1 MRVII
6 IGAGISGLISAVYA
20 RRSGFETLVLEKAAN
35 PGGVST
41 SWKRKGYLME
51 GGIHWLIG
59 TAPDNPLHEIW
70 KETGALQENNPVYVK
85 DPIYTLM
92 DGKGE
97 PIELFRDLKK
107 LGNGAGLRRLR
118 FFVSCFRHFHT
129 PIQDLPGLKC
139 RNPRRFNPWEYVQML
154 PAVLLTP
161 YLMLISGYRL
171 LKPVKDKRLRDLLY
185 AVCDPEVNALSYVY
199 TLSTFAMKG
208 ESGYPDGGSIRMA
221 QNIADTVTSLGGEI
235 RYRTPAETIRELP
248 DGSYVVKTAT
258 EELSADA
265 VIVTLDARKAI
276 DKLFQEP
283 LQDRWARVMR
293 KKILAEHCMFLGLGV
308 KANLQAYPRS
318 MQMIFDPPLEAAGRS
333 YNFLIVNN
341 YSRNTDYAPEGC
353 TVITSL
359 LGGWSYGYWLAAK
372 EDGSYNEKK
381 EAVIQA
387 FIERVKRYIPEI
399 EGNIEVTDLA
409 TPLTYERYCDTFEGS
424 YMTHWMPGKAVHNA
438 PSRYRKGL
446 YFAGQRTAYSGGLP
460 PAAVSARKAVQHLC
474 RDFDVEF
481 VNR

>member
-1 MRVII
+1 M
-6 IGAGISGLISAVYA
+6 
-20 RRSGFETLVLEKAAN
+20 
-35 PGGVST
+35 
-41 SWKRKGYLME
+41 
-51 GGIHWLIG
+51 
-59 TAPDNPLHEIW
+59 
-70 KETGALQENNPVYVK
+70 
-85 DPIYTLM
+85 
-92 DGKGE
+92 
-97 PIELFRDLKK
+97 
-107 LGNGAGLRRLR
+107 
-118 FFVSCFRHFHT
+118 
-129 PIQDLPGLKC
+129 KC

-293 KKILAEHCMFLGLGV
+293 KKILAEHCMFLGIGLKV
-308 KANLQAYPRS
+308 NLQSYPRS
-318 MQMIFDPPLEAAGRS
+318 MQMIFDPRWRPPVA
-333 YNFLIVNN
+333 V
-341 YSRNTDYAPEGC
+341 T
-353 TVITSL
+353 TS
-359 LGGWSYGYWLAAK
+359 S
-372 EDGSYNEKK
+372 
-381 EAVIQA
+381 
-387 FIERVKRYIPEI
+387 
-399 EGNIEVTDLA
+399 
-409 TPLTYERYCDTFEGS
+409 
-424 YMTHWMPGKAVHNA
+424 
-438 PSRYRKGL
+438 
-446 YFAGQRTAYSGGLP
+446 
-460 PAAVSARKAVQHLC
+460 
-474 RDFDVEF
+474 
-481 VNR
+481 